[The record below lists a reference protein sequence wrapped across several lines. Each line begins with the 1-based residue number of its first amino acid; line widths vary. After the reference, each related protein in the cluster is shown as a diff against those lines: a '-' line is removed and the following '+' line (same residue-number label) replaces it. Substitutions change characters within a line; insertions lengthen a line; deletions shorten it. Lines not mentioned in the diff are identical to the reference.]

1 MKLSTFKK
9 MINLQANFF
18 SSKIGTWQYP
28 GIIVQTDQVEKVM
41 EFLKPIFGEK
51 QLMVVKWVKGMTI
64 YDQYK
69 YELQEKFG
77 FDADYLLSHCFVF
90 HVYRREPKNEAQY
103 L

>member
-51 QLMVVKWVKGMTI
+51 
-64 YDQYK
+64 
-69 YELQEKFG
+69 
-77 FDADYLLSHCFVF
+77 
-90 HVYRREPKNEAQY
+90 
-103 L
+103 